1 MVPAALDDLY
11 EQLRHQG
18 QYEVT
23 ITNMPGYAKVVAALT
38 CEHHLQPL
46 PAKPVMVGFRAD
58 VACYREQQT
67 HESLYIPKSKAFP
80 DSKQGVKDA
89 FEYLKESVAYMSRRG
104 FCGACLA
111 LERPRKCLRI
121 RGADVCG
128 QCLLKKAIE

>member
-1 MVPAALDDLY
+1 MRSPS
-11 EQLRHQG
+11 
-18 QYEVT
+18 
-23 ITNMPGYAKVVAALT
+23 LT
-38 CEHHLQPL
+38 CQATLRSSQPL
-46 PAKPVMVGFRAD
+46 PASTTCSPYLRSRSWWASGRT
-58 VACYREQQT
+58 CYREQQT

-121 RGADVCG
+121 QGADVCG